1 MTNTQPK
8 VSVIVP
14 IYNVEAYI
22 ERCALSLFEQT
33 LDDIEYI
40 FVNDCTPDNSMMILS
55 EVLSRYPQRKEQV
68 RIINQPKNQGAAKAR
83 EDGIKEARGEY
94 IIHCDSDDWV
104 DKNIYQ
110 LLYEKALADNSDMV
124 ICDWYESDGVKHKK
138 IDQNLNLDADLLPR
152 VLNRSISGSLWNKL
166 IACYIY
172 HALDFFP
179 TAHMME
185 DVAYTVQFVLKCRKI
200 SYLEKPLYYYYN
212 NEKSICKDISNTA
225 CENRCKQACE
235 NIDLII
241 SYLNNNKLD
250 NKYRNEIVVL
260 KNSARVFLWPLF
272 MKHPRSYY
280 KRWLSVYPEINNV
293 YPFTSGIAMN
303 LRIIFGLSVIGVYP
317 FIYKIIH
324 KKKLIDQYDL
334 E

>member
-22 ERCALSLFEQT
+22 ERCAISLFEQT

-152 VLNRSISGSLWNKL
+152 VLNRSISGSLCNKL

>member
-1 MTNTQPK
+1 MTNSKPK

-14 IYNVEAYI
+14 IYGVEAYI
-22 ERCALSLFEQT
+22 ERCAVSLFEQT

-40 FVNDCTPDNSMMILS
+40 FVNDCTPDESMKILS
-55 EVLSRYPQRKEQV
+55 QVLSRYPHRTDQV
-68 RIINQPKNQGAAKAR
+68 VIINQPKNMGAAKAR
-83 EDGIKEARGEY
+83 EVGIKAAKGEY

-104 DKNIYQ
+104 DKDMYFLMYQ
-110 LLYEKALADNSDMV
+110 EAVAHQSDML
-124 ICDWYESDGVKHKK
+124 ICDWFESDGNKHHA
-138 IDQNLNLDADLLPR
+138 IRQNIGHVSDFMSR